1 VQKPNHEG
9 QAWRSWPLAQLEHEY
24 SPSSCVPSLEV
35 LLAKYAASSRDAE
48 RRLKC
53 KKDLH
58 WGEGADETLDFFPA
72 SSAAAPLLVFF
83 HGGYW
88 QELSKDESLF
98 AAPDCVSN
106 GIAYTAINYTLAP
119 RARVATIVDQC
130 PRAIAWLLGHADAL
144 GFDPRRLFVA
154 GSSAGAHLAA
164 MLLASGRQRAMGL
177 PDRAISGAILLS
189 GIYDLEPLIPT
200 YVNAPLHLS
209 VADAQELSPLDL
221 PLGLPR
227 PTIIAWGENETAE
240 FKRQSRNYA
249 SRLLA
254 AGFPVTTLEAA
265 GCNHFD
271 IVFDLANPE
280 SELGRA
286 TLALV
291 ASASSR

>member
-1 VQKPNHEG
+1 VSKPNHKG
-9 QAWRSWPLAQLEHEY
+9 QAWRSWPLAQLEREY
-24 SPSSCVPSLEV
+24 SPSSCVPSLAV
-35 LLAKYAASSRDAE
+35 LLAQYAASSRDAE
-48 RRLKC
+48 QRLKC

-58 WGEGADETLDFFPA
+58 WGEGADQTLDFFPA
-72 SSAAAPLLVFF
+72 GSPDAPLLVFF

-88 QELSKDESLF
+88 QELSKNESLF
-98 AAPDCVSN
+98 AALNCVAN

-130 PRAIAWLLGHADAL
+130 PRAIVWLLSHADTL
-144 GFDPRRLFVA
+144 GFNPGRLFVA

-164 MLLASGRQRAMGL
+164 MLLVASGQRATGL

-209 VADAQELSPLDL
+209 VADAEKLSPMGL
-221 PLGLPR
+221 PLGPPR
-227 PTIIAWGENETAE
+227 PTIVAWGENETSE
-240 FKRQSRNYA
+240 FKRQSRDYA
-249 SRLLA
+249 LRLLT
-254 AGFPVTTLEAA
+254 AGFPVTALEAP

-271 IVFDLANPE
+271 IVFDLANRE

-291 ASASSR
+291 ERA